1 MKPKAHRIPEAH
13 SLVAAFALDFA
24 NDLYEQWARDNRF
37 YKRFPEGRGRKVFVE
52 YVAPQFLPEA
62 RATLAG
68 MLTADY
74 PDEFKARVYEALQ
87 LDNTLTRGRI
97 SRADAKKAVAS
108 AMADA

>member
-13 SLVAAFALDFA
+13 SLVADTAREFA
-24 NDLYEQWARDNRF
+24 NALYEDWARDNRF

-62 RATLAG
+62 RATLAS

-74 PDEFKARVYEALQ
+74 PDAVKAQVYEALQ
-87 LDNTLTRGRI
+87 LDNTLTRGRMT
-97 SRADAKKAVAS
+97 RAEASKVVAS
-108 AMADA
+108 AMAE